1 MIAFIK
7 GRISDIDMDKLVIE
21 NQGMGY
27 NVFVTSRVLSGVNTP
42 GETIKLYTY
51 FSVKED
57 SMSLYGFPSKDELD
71 LFRKLINVN
80 GIGPK
85 GALSLLSFM
94 TIDELRLAILSEDSK
109 AISRAPGIGAKTASR
124 IILDLKDKIDIENIF
139 GSSGEE
145 PEGSGH
151 AGGDESI
158 RNDAVEALVAL
169 GYSPSQ
175 ALGVIRSLPIS
186 EHDSVEIIIKN
197 ALKKM
202 I

>member
-7 GRISDIDMDKLVIE
+7 GRISDIETDKLVIE

-27 NVFVTSRVLSGVNTP
+27 NVFVTSRVLSGVSTP
-42 GETIKLYTY
+42 GETVKLYTY

-57 SMSLYGFPSKDELD
+57 SMSLYGFLSKDELD

-124 IILDLKDKIDIENIF
+124 IIIDLKDKIDIENIF
-139 GSSGEE
+139 GNPAEE
-145 PEGSGH
+145 PEEKGV

-175 ALGVIRSLPIS
+175 ALGVIRSLPVS
-186 EHDSVEIIIKN
+186 EHDSVETMIKN

>member
-7 GRISDIDMDKLVIE
+7 GQISDIDTDKLVIE

-27 NVFVTSRVLSGVNTP
+27 NVFVTSRVLSGVSTP
-42 GETIKLYTY
+42 GGTIKLYTY

-57 SMSLYGFPSKDELD
+57 SMSLFGFPSKDELD

-109 AISRAPGIGAKTASR
+109 AISKAPGIGAKTASR
-124 IILDLKDKIDIENIF
+124 IIIDLKDKIDIENIF
-139 GSSGEE
+139 GNPAKE
-145 PEGSGH
+145 PDGNNVE
-151 AGGDESI
+151 GDESI

-175 ALGVIRSLPIS
+175 ALGVVRSLPVS
-186 EHDSVEIIIKN
+186 EHDNVENIIKN

>member
-7 GRISDIDMDKLVIE
+7 GQVEDIDTDKLIIE
-21 NQGMGY
+21 NNGIGY
-27 NVFVTSRVLSGVNTP
+27 NVFVTSRLLSGINAL

-57 SMSLYGFPSKDELD
+57 SMSLFGFVSKDELD
-71 LFRKLINVN
+71 LFKKLIGVN

-94 TIDELRLAILSEDSK
+94 TIDELRLAILSDDAK
-109 AISRAPGIGAKTASR
+109 AISKAPGIGSKTASR
-124 IILDLKDKIDIENIF
+124 IIIELKDKMDFEDIFVGNKMESDKT
-139 GSSGEE
+139 GTTD
-145 PEGSGH
+145 
-151 AGGDESI
+151 GDESI
-158 RNDAVEALVAL
+158 RNDAMEALIAL

-175 ALGVIRSLPIS
+175 ALNAIRNIQVS
-186 EHDSVEIIIKN
+186 ENDSVEAIIKN
-197 ALKKM
+197 ALKKL

>member
-7 GRISDIDMDKLVIE
+7 GQVEDIDTDKLIIE
-21 NQGMGY
+21 NNGIGY
-27 NVFVTSRVLSGVNTP
+27 NVFVTSRLLSGINTL

-57 SMSLYGFPSKDELD
+57 SMSLFGFVSKDELE
-71 LFRKLINVN
+71 LFKKLIGVN

-94 TIDELRLAILSEDSK
+94 TIDELRLAILSDDAK
-109 AISRAPGIGAKTASR
+109 AISKAPGIGSKTASR
-124 IILDLKDKIDIENIF
+124 IIIELKDKMDFEDIF
-139 GSSGEE
+139 GKNKVALDKTGTKD
-145 PEGSGH
+145 
-151 AGGDESI
+151 GDESI
-158 RNDAVEALVAL
+158 RNDAMEALIAL

-175 ALGVIRSLPIS
+175 ALNVIRNIQVS
-186 EHDSVEIIIKN
+186 ENDSVEAIIKN
-197 ALKKM
+197 ALKKL

>member
-7 GRISDIDMDKLVIE
+7 GQISDIDTDKLVIE

-27 NVFVTSRVLSGVNTP
+27 NVFVTSRVLSGVNTL

-57 SMSLYGFPSKDELD
+57 SMSLFGFPSKDELN

-94 TIDELRLAILSEDSK
+94 SIDELRLAILSEDTK
-109 AISRAPGIGAKTASR
+109 AISKAPGIGAKTASR
-124 IILDLKDKIDIENIF
+124 IIIDLKDKIDIESIF
-139 GSSGEE
+139 GNPMKEQDGNSS
-145 PEGSGH
+145 

-175 ALGVIRSLPIS
+175 ALGVVRNLPVS
-186 EHDSVEIIIKN
+186 EHDSVENIIKN